1 MHEREYLVSMR
12 LRNQGP
18 SDDNG
23 STGTAQPMAIPADM
37 VGLLL

>member
-1 MHEREYLVSMR
+1 MR

-23 STGTAQPMAIPADM
+23 ATSTAQPMAIPADM